1 MLLGSYSTSG
11 NGLLAADAADD
22 GFWTLLSEAWP
33 ICSVAATPSRIPV
46 PNSHSLRLITR
57 PPHSRNVNRHYS
69 KKQEG
74 GKILL
79 ATAPGTL
86 LLGNNGKNESR
97 RMRRIVKYCVGGR
110 LRALV

>member
-57 PPHSRNVNRHYS
+57 PPHFRNMNRHYS

-74 GKILL
+74 GTILL

-86 LLGNNGKNESR
+86 LLPGNDGKDESR
-97 RMRRIVKYCVGGR
+97 RMLRIVKYYVGGR
-110 LRALV
+110 L